1 MPQTVLVDQSLQK
14 VKWILTKDQN
24 INIQV
29 NQKKKMK
36 ILQSTQR
43 NFSILG
49 IGVQQSNGKYI
60 LNVRNGLALF
70 VLGLASISC
79 YVQLFHVANN
89 FQEYT
94 DAVYMSVSTTGAAAE
109 LVIAI
114 WKMRPLF
121 ECVTSFEKIVN
132 TSEFRFEA
140 PFEIRSPT

>member
-1 MPQTVLVDQSLQK
+1 
-14 VKWILTKDQN
+14 
-24 INIQV
+24 
-29 NQKKKMK
+29 MK

-132 TSEFRFEA
+132 RSEFRFEA
-140 PFEIRSPT
+140 PFEIRSLT